1 MDMDNKKHCRK
12 STRDFQ
18 DHLKAH
24 GAACAFAL
32 VAASNPTAWLPQLE
46 KISRTKRSR
55 PAHC

>member
-1 MDMDNKKHCRK
+1 MDLANKKHCRK

-32 VAASNPTAWLPQLE
+32 VAASNPTAWLPN
-46 KISRTKRSR
+46 
-55 PAHC
+55 